1 MISCLGMKIFV
12 FGSNVS
18 GVVIHGYV
26 FPGYSVVIR
35 HKGKVKKAIVI
46 RSKAYN
52 SFGVSYDVPA
62 VVISGDNVRIKGPIS
77 KGINVELKAV
87 SRLVF

>member
-1 MISCLGMKIFV
+1 MLSCLGMKIFV
-12 FGSNVS
+12 IACKEPA
-18 GVVIHGYV
+18 VVIHGYV
-26 FPGYSVVIR
+26 FPGNYVVIR

-52 SFGVSYDVPA
+52 SFGVSYDIPA